1 MRKDLSITKDDK
13 EIKFYVTSPTADAV
27 SRADRY
33 RAKIWTEC
41 IEDGIKTKEE
51 LELMMEK
58 RGLWTEAHKQK
69 EKEIVQKIQDL
80 EKSLY
85 LGDGKERDLSEGV
98 SKAIEMRSLRIKL
111 REHIMQKLNLEQ
123 NSAESLADNAR
134 FDFLVAH
141 CTFYENGQS
150 VYNGIRDYSSKA
162 NDDIAFSAA
171 AALAEEM
178 YSFDSSQEENLPENK
193 WLKHFNLVD
202 EDLSLVDEQKNLID
216 THGRKIN
223 EFGHYINEKGDRVDV
238 NGNILDEDGNYKIT
252 AKYSKKEEKKRPTRR
267 RTTKKKTTTVN
278 TTES

>member
-13 EIKFYVTSPTADAV
+13 EVKFYVSSPTADVV

-51 LELMMEK
+51 LELMMEQ
-58 RGLWTEAHKQK
+58 RGLWTEAHKKK
-69 EKEIVQKIQDL
+69 EKEIVQQIQDL
-80 EKSLY
+80 EKDLY
-85 LGDGKERDLSEGV
+85 LGDGSEHDLSEGV
-98 SKAIEMRSLRIKL
+98 SKAIQMRSLRIKL

-150 VYNGIRDYSSKA
+150 VYNGIRDYSNRAS
-162 NDDIAFSAA
+162 DEIAFSAA
-171 AALAEEM
+171 SALAEEM
-178 YSFDSSQEENLPENK
+178 YSLDSKQEENLPENK
-193 WLKHFNLVD
+193 WLKHFDLVD
-202 EDLSLVDEQKNLID
+202 DDLSLVDEHKNLVD
-216 THGRKIN
+216 TKGRRIN
-223 EFGHYINEKGDRVDV
+223 EFGHYINDKGERIDV
-238 NGNILDEDGNYKIT
+238 NGNLLDEDGNYKIT
-252 AKYSKKEEKKRPTRR
+252 AKYNKKEKKAPVRKKRTA
-267 RTTKKKTTTVN
+267 KKKTEPLE